1 MCNSYNTI
9 IFSSRPT
16 AIVFVVNIFVV
27 LISFSITCPT
37 HSLLTSQHGLITLKF
52 PLDKSTIATHLRFR
66 NNKNS
71 NPNVIIIHTVSMRLQ
86 SSSQQPPKEKSDRS
100 NNSKDEQK
108 ELTLYE
114 ILGTSQ
120 TATRSEL
127 KSQYITLAKKSHP
140 DAQLGKEKEGIDD
153 ETVDFQE
160 IAEAWRTLGNP
171 KSRRKY
177 DRELKAKEWGEKAQ
191 RLTNERLEQA
201 APVAMKIMDNIAV
214 PFLRR
219 TTATTWAV
227 GKAIATGLSSSST
240 RTIIKNDDNDDD
252 ENTNVTNSD
261 SNSASIIINNVENSE
276 TDDDQV
282 VDDAA
287 SNASTLKNAT
297 ETLADTLISAIEAGK
312 KAGRTVDTFEL
323 NEKSLELQV
332 RAKNEE
338 EKAKHVI
345 EELDSVKEKRLF
357 ATLQST
363 EFALSSEEAKEV
375 LKKLHT
381 DDNFTFANRSMKKT
395 VIEKE
400 IHSLRNTEIQF
411 TEKLD
416 FYTEIDREWNELL
429 IKREKAKENL
439 SIKKNTEIEAQRA
452 LDNAHKMAI
461 EAKDDMVEVSST
473 LRGVEQDVRKRAQE
487 MDRVSTTLS
496 RKQERVRNALRR
508 KTELLNGGIQV
519 QYITE
524 QEVMMLRKKEI
535 QLIGEAREIATMV
548 SRLQSRADRLKKRAD
563 ALEQWK
569 S

>member
-1 MCNSYNTI
+1 VFFLLLLKMFTAYNNI
-9 IFSSRPT
+9 IISSRST
-16 AIVFVVNIFVV
+16 ADVLVVTIFVL

-37 HSLLTSQHGLITLKF
+37 HSLLTLKF
-52 PLDKSTIATHLRFR
+52 PLGKSSIATHVRFR
-66 NNKNS
+66 NDKNRK
-71 NPNVIIIHTVSMRLQ
+71 PDVIVIDTVSMRLQ
-86 SSSQQPPKEKSDRS
+86 SSSQQPPKEKSDRN
-100 NNSKDEQK
+100 NNSEDKQK

-114 ILGTSQ
+114 ILNTSQ

-140 DAQLGKEKEGIDD
+140 DAQLGKVEEGTYD
-153 ETVDFQE
+153 EIVDFQE

-201 APVAMKIMDNIAV
+201 APVALKIMDNIAV

-227 GKAIATGLSSSST
+227 GRAIATGLSSSSS
-240 RTIIKNDDNDDD
+240 RAIIENYNDANK
-252 ENTNVTNSD
+252 NVTNND
-261 SNSASIIINNVENSE
+261 SNSAISIIDIIENSE

-282 VDDAA
+282 VDDVM
-287 SNASTLKNAT
+287 SNASTPKNGT
-297 ETLADTLISAIEAGK
+297 ETFADTLISAIEAGK
-312 KAGRTVDTFEL
+312 QAGRTVDTFEL
-323 NEKSLELQV
+323 NEKSLELQQ

-338 EKAKHVI
+338 DKARHVI

-363 EFALSSEEAKEV
+363 EFALSSEEAEEV
-375 LKKLHT
+375 LEKLHT

-395 VIEKE
+395 AIEKE

-416 FYTEIDREWNELL
+416 SYTEIDREWNELL

-452 LDNAHKMAI
+452 LDTAHKMTI
-461 EAKDDMVEVSST
+461 EANNDMVKVSST

-524 QEVMMLRKKEI
+524 QEVMMLRKQET
-535 QLIGEAREIATMV
+535 QLLGDARQIATMV
-548 SRLQSRADRLKKRAD
+548 ARLQSRADRLKKRAD

-569 S
+569 N